1 MTATIESSAEAEEGQ
16 RTASL
21 QSSQPL
27 VRRGYLMAIGGAED
41 KREERLVLRRFVALA
56 GAHAAHIVV
65 MPTASGFMEMVGQKY
80 QELFTNL
87 GAGEVTVLGV
97 NSREEAQDTGAVAVI
112 NAATAVFLT
121 GGNQMKISS
130 LLGGTPLLQALRD
143 RYSAGI
149 LVGGTSAG
157 ASAICQHM
165 IAYGASGSAP
175 KQRMVQLCPGIGLI
189 NQVIIDQHF
198 SQRDRVGRLMTAVAH
213 NPYILG
219 LGLDEDTAAIIDPDK
234 RLEVVGRGSVLV
246 IDASNISY
254 SNIHA
259 AKGHG
264 PITMFGVTLNTLTNG
279 YKYDLIERRPI
290 LELKIK
296 D

>member
-1 MTATIESSAEAEEGQ
+1 MSATIEAGQESGEGQ
-16 RTASL
+16 RTESL
-21 QSSQPL
+21 QSHLPL

-41 KREERLVLRRFVALA
+41 KREQRTVLRRFVALA
-56 GAHAAHIVV
+56 GGHAAHIVV
-65 MPTASGFMEMVGQKY
+65 MPTASGFMELVGQKY
-80 QELFTNL
+80 HEIFTAL
-87 GAGEVTVLGV
+87 GARQVTVLGV
-97 NSREEAQDTGAVAVI
+97 NSRVQAQDHEAVAAI
-112 NAATAVFLT
+112 NDASAVFLT

-130 LLGGTPLLQALRD
+130 LLGGTPLLQAIRD
-143 RYSAGI
+143 RYSEGI

-165 IAYGASGSAP
+165 IAYGASGSTP

-198 SQRDRVGRLMTAVAH
+198 TQRDRVGRLMTAVAH
-213 NPYILG
+213 NPYIIG
-219 LGLDEDTAAIIDPDK
+219 IGIDEDTAAIIDPDK

-246 IDASNISY
+246 MDASNMSY
-254 SNIHA
+254 TNIHE

-264 PITMFGVTLNTLTNG
+264 PITMFGMTLSALTQG

-290 LELKIK
+290 L
-296 D
+296 

>member
-1 MTATIESSAEAEEGQ
+1 MTTTINPPPGPAVASSETKADKREH
-16 RTASL
+16 
-21 QSSQPL
+21 L

-41 KREERLVLRRFVALA
+41 KRDQRIVLRRFVALA
-56 GAHAAHIVV
+56 GGHAARIVV
-65 MPTASGFMEMVGQKY
+65 MPTASGLMELVGQKY
-80 QELFTNL
+80 HDLFIEL
-87 GAGEVTVLGV
+87 GAGQVEVIGV
-97 NSREEAQDTGAVAVI
+97 STREQAQDEGGVAVMKQ
-112 NAATAVFLT
+112 ATAIFLT

-143 RYSAGI
+143 RYSEGA

-157 ASAICQHM
+157 ASALSQHM

-198 SQRDRVGRLMTAVAH
+198 SQRDRVGRLLTAVSH

-219 LGLDEDTAAIIDPDK
+219 IGLDEDTAVVIDPDK
-234 RLEVVGRGSVLV
+234 RLEVVGRGSVLIV
-246 IDASNISY
+246 DASQMTFTD
-254 SNIHA
+254 IHA

-264 PITMFGVTLNTLTNG
+264 AITMYGIILNTLAHG
-279 YKYDLIERRPI
+279 YKYDLIEREAI
-290 LELKIK
+290 LEE
-296 D
+296 